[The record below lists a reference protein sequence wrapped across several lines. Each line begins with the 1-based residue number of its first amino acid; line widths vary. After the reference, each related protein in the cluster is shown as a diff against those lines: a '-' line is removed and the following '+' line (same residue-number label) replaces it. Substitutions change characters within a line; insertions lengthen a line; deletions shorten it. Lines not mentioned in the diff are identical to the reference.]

1 MKGINLRIDPKH
13 LRLVK
18 RQQWTG
24 AKDDHQVRT
33 LKELILD
40 PQLLTFPALFTMGC
54 DSRFTVAA
62 PLLMQQ
68 PQRVV

>member
-24 AKDDHQVRT
+24 AKDDHQVHT
-33 LKELILD
+33 PKELKIG
-40 PQLLTFPALFTMGC
+40 P
-54 DSRFTVAA
+54 TVIN
-62 PLLMQQ
+62 LSSFIHHGM
-68 PQRVV
+68 